1 VSSPHHALAAPRRAR
16 GRRWFAVATALAVG
30 LVTVGSP
37 SASAADASAGAARAA
52 DASADAVGAADA
64 SADAVGAG
72 TTDPAAAAAGYEVEI
87 RRTEFGIPHLVAE
100 DFGSLGYG
108 YAYALAEDNL
118 CTVADLYMTVNG
130 DRSRFFGPAATWS
143 FNGNGTSNTNLESD
157 AFYRAVN
164 ASGRI
169 EELLSLAPP
178 HGPRPEIR
186 EAVTGYVAGYNRYL
200 EDIGGADG
208 IGDPRCAGAEWV
220 RPIDEIDVYRRFYQL
235 ASLASTGIAID
246 EIGGATPPTPP
257 VGSGEAGGEDGEAGG
272 EDGEAGGEDGEAGG
286 EDGEDGVDGRSQGR
300 VPAEVTPEQRDL
312 VDRLPERFNEELGI
326 GSNAYGFGRDAT
338 ADGSGLVL
346 GNPHFP
352 WTGGERFYQAHL
364 TIPGVVDVQG
374 GSLFGVPVV
383 LIGTTE
389 GMAWSHT
396 VSTAFRFTPFQL
408 TLVPGSPT
416 TYLVDGEPREM
427 EERRV
432 VVPVRDE
439 DGEVEE
445 VERSVWWT
453 DYGPVIT
460 GILGLP
466 LFPWTPAVAFAMGD
480 ANDHMRYL
488 NHFFETNL
496 AQSVRELYEVQTRN
510 QGVPWVNTIAADS
523 TGEAYYADI
532 SVVPNVP
539 DEKVQACPTP
549 LGVVTFAA
557 LGLPV
562 LDGSRSDC
570 GWDDDGDA
578 VVPGIFGPSN
588 LPHLFRDDFVHNGND
603 SYWLTNPAA
612 PLEGF
617 ARIVGDERAERTLR
631 TRVGL
636 LMVEDRLAGADD
648 HTDLHPDRWT
658 KDVLEQAALD
668 NRQYA
673 GELTRDDLVALCETT
688 PVVPSTSAG
697 PVATDGACAAL
708 AGWDVRD
715 DVGSTGAILF
725 RRFWQRLQG
734 LASPVGDPTG
744 TGTLGIPWRTGFD
757 PDDAVHTPNTLETSD
772 PRVATALGDAIADLE
787 RAGIP
792 LDAPLGDW
800 QYVTRDGERIPIHGG
815 PGNVGVFN
823 AINVRWQ
830 GDPEGSRTG
839 YGDVPHG
846 TSFIQVVTWPEGG
859 DCPVDA
865 SAFVTY
871 GNSEDPTSPHSVD
884 QTRRFSAKEWIP
896 MRFCEEDVLASP
908 ELVTTRLS
916 SSGSD
921 PGGGDDEVGD
931 ERLGQHGRDRAEAA
945 RSREAAP
952 GAGKPQGRASGPAA
966 PTESGTAETTRV
978 VRAAAGTSLPAAG
991 GGALLLLGLV
1001 TFGLAGSLGRGPTRS
1016 RR

>member
-1 VSSPHHALAAPRRAR
+1 VSSPRHALAASRPAR
-16 GRRWFAVATALAVG
+16 HRRWFAAATALAVG

-37 SASAADASAGAARAA
+37 GASAADG
-52 DASADAVGAADA
+52 DVVGP
-64 SADAVGAG
+64 G
-72 TTDPAAAAAGYEVEI
+72 TTDPAATTASYDVEI

-118 CTVADLYMTVNG
+118 CTVADLYVTVNG
-130 DRSRFFGPAATWS
+130 DRSRFFGPDATWS

-200 EDIGGADG
+200 EDIGGPDG
-208 IGDPRCAGAEWV
+208 IDDPRCAGAEWV

-257 VGSGEAGGEDGEAGG
+257 PGRGEGGEGGESGEGGDDSLA
-272 EDGEAGGEDGEAGG
+272 
-286 EDGEDGVDGRSQGR
+286 GRSRG
-300 VPAEVTPEQRDL
+300 PASVEVTPEQREL

-374 GSLFGVPVV
+374 GSLFGVPVI

-432 VVPVRDE
+432 VVPVRGE

-453 DYGPVIT
+453 DHGPVIT

-549 LGVVTFAA
+549 LGAVTFAA

-570 GWDDDGDA
+570 GWDDDEDA

-588 LPHLFRDDFVHNGND
+588 LPHLFREDFVHNGND

-631 TRVGL
+631 TRIGL
-636 LMVEDRLAGADD
+636 VMVEDRLAGADGY
-648 HTDLHPDRWT
+648 TGLHPDRWT
-658 KDVLEQAALD
+658 KDVLEHAALD

-697 PVATDGACAAL
+697 PVATDGACDAL

-734 LASPVGDPTG
+734 MASPVGDPTG

-757 PDDAVHTPNTLETSD
+757 PDDAVHTPGTLETSD
-772 PRVATALGDAIADLE
+772 PRVATAFGDAIADLE

-815 PGNVGVFN
+815 PGSVGVFN

-830 GDPEGSRTG
+830 GDPDQPRTG

-846 TSFIQVVTWPEGG
+846 TSFIQVVTWPEDG

-896 MRFCEEDVLASP
+896 VRFCEEDVLASP
-908 ELVTTRLS
+908 ELVVTRLS

-931 ERLGQHGRDRAEAA
+931 ERPGQHGRDRAEAA
-945 RSREAAP
+945 RPRGAAP
-952 GAGKPQGRASGPAA
+952 GAGKPQGRASETAA
-966 PTESGTAETTRV
+966 PTENDTAEPTRV
-978 VRAAAGTSLPAAG
+978 VRAAAGASLPVAG
-991 GGALLLLGLV
+991 GGAALLLGLV
-1001 TFGLAGSLGRGPTRS
+1001 TLALAGSLGRGPTRS

>member
-1 VSSPHHALAAPRRAR
+1 LTGPAHTPTRSLCSPRSAAPAPRRWLAAATAVAV
-16 GRRWFAVATALAVG
+16 GVVTLGAPDAFAVDAT
-30 LVTVGSP
+30 TP
-37 SASAADASAGAARAA
+37 TYD
-52 DASADAVGAADA
+52 
-64 SADAVGAG
+64 
-72 TTDPAAAAAGYEVEI
+72 VEI
-87 RRTEFGIPHLVAE
+87 RRTEFGIPHLVAD

-118 CTVADLYMTVNG
+118 CTVADLYVTVNG
-130 DRSRFFGPAATWS
+130 DRSRFFGSDANWS
-143 FNGNGTSNTNLESD
+143 FNGNGTNNTNLESD
-157 AFYRAVN
+157 SFYRAIN

-169 EELLSLAPP
+169 EELLAAPPP

-208 IGDPRCAGAEWV
+208 ISDPRCAGEAWV
-220 RPIDEIDVYRRFYQL
+220 RPIEEMDVYRRFYQL
-235 ASLASTGIAID
+235 ASLASTGVAID
-246 EIGGATPPTPP
+246 EIGGAAPPHPSL
-257 VGSGEAGGEDGEAGG
+257 GAGEAPGPEAFEGLL
-272 EDGEAGGEDGEAGG
+272 DLLDPSASPVPVAQLPAIP
-286 EDGEDGVDGRSQGR
+286 GVT
-300 VPAEVTPEQRDL
+300 AEQRDL

-374 GSLFGVPVV
+374 GSLFGVPVI

-408 TLVPGSPT
+408 ALVPGSPT
-416 TYLVDGEPREM
+416 TYLVDGSPRAM

-432 VVPVRDE
+432 TVPVRRD
-439 DGEVEE
+439 DGSIEE

-466 LFPWTPAVAFAMGD
+466 LFPWTPTVAFAMGD
-480 ANDHMRYL
+480 ANDHLRYL

-532 SVVPNVP
+532 SVVPNVS
-539 DEKVQACPTP
+539 DDKVRSCPTA
-549 LGVVTFAA
+549 LGLVTFAA

-562 LDGSRSDC
+562 LDGSRSEC
-570 GWDDDGDA
+570 GWDTDDDA
-578 VVPGIFGPSN
+578 VAPGIFGPSN

-603 SYWLTNPAA
+603 SYWLTNPAE
-612 PLEGF
+612 PLEGY
-617 ARIVGDERAERTLR
+617 ARIIGNERSERTLR
-631 TRVGL
+631 TRIGL
-636 LMVEDRLAGADD
+636 VMVEERAAGEDD
-648 HTDLHPDRWT
+648 YTDLHPDRWT
-658 KDVLEQAALD
+658 RQILELAALD

-673 GELTRDDLVALCETT
+673 GELTRDDLVGLCESLPGTL
-688 PVVPSTSAG
+688 STSAG
-697 PVATDGACAAL
+697 PVSTEGACEAL
-708 AGWDVRD
+708 AGWDLLD
-715 DVGSTGAILF
+715 DLDSTGAILF
-725 RRFWQRLQG
+725 RRFWQNLQG
-734 LASPVGDPTG
+734 MVSPVGDPTG
-744 TGTLGIPWRTGFD
+744 TGLLGIPWQSRFD
-757 PDDAVHTPNTLETSD
+757 VDDPVHTPNTLGTLD
-772 PRVATALGDAIADLE
+772 PRVSAALGDAIADLE
-787 RAGIP
+787 GAGIP
-792 LDAPLGDW
+792 LDAPLADW
-800 QYVTRDGERIPIHGG
+800 QYVTRQGERIPIHGG
-815 PGNVGVFN
+815 PGGVGVFN

-830 GDPEGSRTG
+830 GDPGGNRTG

-846 TSFIQVVTWPEGG
+846 TSFIMAATWPEGA

-865 SAFVTY
+865 TAFVTY

-884 QTRRFSAKEWIP
+884 QTRRFSDKDWIP

-908 ELVTTRLS
+908 ELVVYRLTS
-916 SSGSD
+916 SSA
-921 PGGGDDEVGD
+921 PGDEDDEPAP
-931 ERLGQHGRDRAEAA
+931 GQRGRDRADEV
-945 RSREAAP
+945 RRGNGSNGSSGNNGGNG
-952 GAGKPQGRASGPAA
+952 GAGSARDVASPDG
-966 PTESGTAETTRV
+966 TTRV
-978 VRAAAGTSLPAAG
+978 LGVAASASLPVAG
-991 GGALLLLGLV
+991 GGLALSSLV
-1001 TFGLAGSLGRGPTRS
+1001 ALVAAGALTR
-1016 RR
+1016 RRS